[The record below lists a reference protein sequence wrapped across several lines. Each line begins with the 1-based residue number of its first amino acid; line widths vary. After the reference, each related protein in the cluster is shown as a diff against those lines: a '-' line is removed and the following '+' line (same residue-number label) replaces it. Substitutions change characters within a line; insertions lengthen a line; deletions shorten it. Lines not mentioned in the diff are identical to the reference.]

1 MFIIIGLTARRGGE
15 RKGKEEVESEY
26 VWGGRADPVP
36 RESLEKK
43 WREIVEVK
51 AGHVYS
57 NAAAGVR
64 GYRRGRVVVDA

>member
-26 VWGGRADPVP
+26 VGRADPVP

-43 WREIVEVK
+43 
-51 AGHVYS
+51 
-57 NAAAGVR
+57 
-64 GYRRGRVVVDA
+64 